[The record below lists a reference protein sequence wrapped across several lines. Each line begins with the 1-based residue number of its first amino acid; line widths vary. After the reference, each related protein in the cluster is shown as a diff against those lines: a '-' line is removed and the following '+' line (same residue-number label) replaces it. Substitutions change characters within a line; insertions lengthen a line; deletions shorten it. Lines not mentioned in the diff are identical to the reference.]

1 LDYFETSR
9 TDRQSI
15 AASLA
20 RLDDVLSGLLA
31 LSAESTNRCRAPETE
46 DCALRDSGTS
56 KCYLISANFGHG
68 ACMTNA
74 RYATVADA
82 LTGASELLDDGVP
95 AVRIVD
101 SGGKLILPAD
111 QVSLRLHP
119 MPEYV
124 YHP

>member
-1 LDYFETSR
+1 
-9 TDRQSI
+9 
-15 AASLA
+15 
-20 RLDDVLSGLLA
+20 
-31 LSAESTNRCRAPETE
+31 
-46 DCALRDSGTS
+46 
-56 KCYLISANFGHG
+56 
-68 ACMTNA
+68 MTNA